1 MLNLRFFVISRVIPE
16 MVFALLSQEHLML
29 FIALLPTPTT
39 SDDES
44 PKALGLGIST
54 FHKMA
59 SGLQFA
65 EVKKKNPSSISD
77 LQAIIL

>member
-1 MLNLRFFVISRVIPE
+1 
-16 MVFALLSQEHLML
+16 MVFALLSQEYLML

-65 EVKKKNPSSISD
+65 EVKKNKKNPTSISD